1 MNTFFLQSKSFFK
14 QRLKNA
20 VLFTYF
26 LIVYSNEEQEYLQFH
41 SGVEEELRGVR
52 TDMSVGSQVPVVS

>member
-14 QRLKNA
+14 QHLKNA

-26 LIVYSNEEQEYLQFH
+26 LIVNSNEEQEYLQFH
-41 SGVEEELRGVR
+41 SGVEEELRGVH
-52 TDMSVGSQVPVVS
+52 TDMSVGSQVPVIS

>member
-14 QRLKNA
+14 QHLKNA

-26 LIVYSNEEQEYLQFH
+26 LIVYSNEEQEYLTVPFW
-41 SGVEEELRGVR
+41 GWGGTERGTYR
-52 TDMSVGSQVPVVS
+52 HVGGLASARR